1 MPIILFFLFSGYM
14 KPMFLAFLTFLLY
27 NHTYFEYT
35 QSYKKEDKKLKEFI
49 FENYYRRIGFTEE
62 NIFYSTKHKKIE
74 TTKKIFAKDY

>member
-1 MPIILFFLFSGYM
+1 MIHILNIH
-14 KPMFLAFLTFLLY
+14 KAI
-27 NHTYFEYT
+27 
-35 QSYKKEDKKLKEFI
+35 KKKTIKKLKDFI